1 MQESGMAYNYYY
13 YYNYIIII
21 IITALCNMPKANK
34 VEQKE
39 ACYEAVKIVNEAKYD
54 SAYGVIYFESE
65 QMKIIGIAKY

>member
-34 VEQKE
+34 VE
-39 ACYEAVKIVNEAKYD
+39 
-54 SAYGVIYFESE
+54 
-65 QMKIIGIAKY
+65 